1 MKDKH
6 SSTSARLGAAGAL
19 VLFCLVLAGSLA
31 MAFQVRGLRPDL
43 RLTLVD
49 RQGQQSTVVMV
60 PPSTFAPRVS
70 PNGMEYLYDTT
81 DTGAI
86 WMAKFSDPRSV
97 RRISEGRERGAI
109 FSGDGSRLLYV
120 TDYENEEALFW
131 RALDGAGQPE
141 LLVKPARAVESWAS
155 PAQRFSFI
163 KLTGAGDYDVWT
175 YSLSEKR
182 AEPFVVVPGSPQH
195 SSRFSP
201 DGRWIAYVSGETGR
215 LEVYIQAFPG
225 PGQRIQVS
233 KSGGGHPLWSPD
245 QRELF
250 FDNNNQMFVVP
261 VQTTPNLSAGEPQA
275 LPIRGFVQGPLRR
288 QYDMTTDGKRFL
300 MLFRN

>member
-1 MKDKH
+1 MKSRRL
-6 SSTSARLGAAGAL
+6 SSGARLGRAGILALLGAL
-19 VLFCLVLAGSLA
+19 LTGTLAL
-31 MAFQVRGLRPDL
+31 AFQVRGIRPDL

-49 RQGQQSTVVMV
+49 RQGGQTLVAMV
-60 PPSTFAPRVS
+60 PGATFAPRVS
-70 PNGMEYLYDTT
+70 PNGKEFLYDTT

-86 WMAKFSDPRSV
+86 WIASFSDGRSV

-109 FSGDGSRLLYV
+109 FSDDGRRLLYV
-120 TDYENEEALFW
+120 TDFENEEALFW
-131 RALDGAGQPE
+131 RALDGTGRPE
-141 LLVKPARAVESWAS
+141 LLVKPARAVESWSS

-163 KLTGAGDYDVWT
+163 KLTGPGDYDVWT
-175 YSLSEKR
+175 YSLTDKR
-182 AEPFVVVPGSPQH
+182 AEPYAVVPGTPQH

-225 PGQRIQVS
+225 SVPRIQVS
-233 KSGGGHPLWSPD
+233 KNGGGHPLWSPD

-261 VQTTPNLSAGEPQA
+261 VQTGANLSADQPQA
-275 LPIRGFVQGPLRR
+275 LPIRGFIQGPLRR
-288 QYDMTTDGKRFL
+288 QYDMTTDGKQFL
-300 MLFRN
+300 MLFPN